1 MPVNRPFSS
10 AMKAL
15 FSFCLLSFAIV
26 SMAVSCS
33 TQQDTIQPDGNPS
46 DLVSFQFDLLN
57 EQGKPDTVFR
67 EGENFSFRFFIIN
80 RTDQQLALPN
90 PFFDAPEFCRV
101 YQTDVSEAQSKE
113 FFVGRPWQSMLC
125 NERGAYPL
133 FPKDTLKLSI
143 KWNPKNSIQENAP
156 FIPYF
161 CFPNNYQNPPIL
173 TKGNY
178 VTRFETKFKILPW
191 EKEWVITESKRFEIK
206 FKVK

>member
-1 MPVNRPFSS
+1 
-10 AMKAL
+10 MKAL
-15 FSFCLLSFAIV
+15 FSFSLLLFAIL

-33 TQQDTIQPDGNPS
+33 TQQDIIQPDNNPD

-57 EQGKPDTVFR
+57 EKGMPDTVFR
-67 EGENFSFRFFIIN
+67 ESENFSFRFLIIN

-101 YQTDVSEAQSKE
+101 YQTGVSEGQSKE
-113 FFVGRPWQSMLC
+113 VLIGRPWQSMLC

-143 KWNPKNSIQENAP
+143 KWNPISVPRESTP
-156 FIPYF
+156 FVPYF
-161 CFPNNYQNPPIL
+161 CFSSDYQNPPTL
-173 TKGNY
+173 TKGSY

-191 EKEWVITESKRFEIK
+191 EKEWLITEPKRFEVK
-206 FKVK
+206 FKIK